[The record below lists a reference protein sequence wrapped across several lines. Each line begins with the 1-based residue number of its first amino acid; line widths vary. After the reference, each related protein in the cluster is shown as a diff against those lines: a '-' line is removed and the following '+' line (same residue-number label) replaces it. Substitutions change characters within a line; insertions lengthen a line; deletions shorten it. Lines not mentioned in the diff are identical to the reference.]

1 MQYLGKAFA
10 ALKNIFRRGK
20 ENQAPF
26 SDLFVWFQNILKKNN
41 AAMELIADMGG
52 KIGGEFI
59 FDRKYLSDSVKKLEE
74 LVRSSAYDLNYITDN
89 QYLELY
95 GVIEDLAKKL
105 EIELSGKMVIHG
117 AKKIYVLNEIED
129 GMEDLVGFKTYNLS
143 RISNLSGVNI
153 PESFAVTVGGFRDY
167 MAYNNLFEKIEG
179 SIEECRNGQRSVE
192 SISNS
197 IQLMILGGEIPPGLR
212 RQILGAAERIS
223 QGKAGNC
230 YFAIRSS
237 GVGEDGDLSFAGLH
251 DTFLNAPFDELL
263 SNYKKVLA
271 SLYNQ
276 ASLEYRLRMNI
287 LSLEMAMPVLYQRMV
302 ESRVSGVLFTLDPNR
317 PDRQE
322 SLLSGSWGSG
332 KVVVEGDA
340 GVETFRI
347 SRSPPYPIMER
358 QADATS
364 LMPGS
369 LEKDPLQEGSD
380 EPDAGPCLTAKEV
393 PAIMDVGLILERYF
407 KRPLDVEWSIDE
419 SGRLWILQ
427 ARQIHIPRPKRM
439 DYTELKGV
447 TEGHRILFKDRGM
460 IAYRGIGAGPVWVVE
475 NDHDLNNFPR
485 GGVLVSHYAP
495 PWLAKVIPRASAII
509 TDVGAVTGHMATV
522 AREFRVPT
530 IVGTDVATRLL
541 ASNQEVTVD
550 TERNIVYEGLIQ
562 ELIRHQLLDGPSFE
576 MTREFQLLRRLLKK
590 IAPLSLTDPD
600 DPGFVPKGCQTFH
613 DVMRFVHEKAFRAL
627 VQAGKDSRSFLRRG
641 GKRLRSR
648 LPLDLVLID
657 IGGGLAE
664 GVDKEMYVD
673 PDQITSLP
681 MKALWKGLSSPDS
694 WNTEPIP
701 VDLKGLMSSLT
712 RTQSAEMLGNALPSI
727 NLAVLGSNYLNLSL
741 PLGYHFTAVDAAI
754 GSSPENNTISF
765 RFVGGVTDITRR
777 SRRAALLAT
786 ILEKAGFKVQ
796 MNGDLVIA
804 RAINLSEELM
814 MDQLFLLGKLI
825 GFARQLDVLLKNDED
840 VGYYFQK
847 FREQAEKP
855 AERHEGGK
863 NGEHDSLYSG

>member
-1 MQYLGKAFA
+1 MFSFGTARA
-10 ALKNIFRRGK
+10 ALKSLFTRGK
-20 ENQAPF
+20 ENQVPF
-26 SDLFVWFQNILKKNN
+26 SDLFVWFQDILKKNN

-52 KIGGEFI
+52 KMGGEFI
-59 FDRKYLSDSVKKLEE
+59 FDKKYLSDSVKQLEE
-74 LVRSSAYDLNYITDN
+74 LVRGSAYDLNYITDN

-95 GVIEDLAKKL
+95 GVIEELAKNL
-105 EIELSGKMVIHG
+105 GIELSGKLVIHG
-117 AKKIYVLNEIED
+117 AKRIYDLSEIED
-129 GMEDLVGFKTYNLS
+129 GMEDLVGYKTYNLS
-143 RISNLSGVNI
+143 RILHLSGVHV

-167 MAYNNLFEKIEG
+167 MAYNNLFEKIENT
-179 SIEECRNGQRSVE
+179 IEECRNERRSVE
-192 SISNS
+192 SVSNS
-197 IQLMILGGEIPPGLR
+197 IRLMILGGEIPPELR
-212 RQILGAAERIS
+212 RQILAAAERIS
-223 QGKAGNC
+223 HGTPGSC
-230 YFAIRSS
+230 SFAVRSS

-251 DTFLNAPFDELL
+251 DSFLDVPFNEVL

-287 LSLEMAMPVLYQRMV
+287 LSLEMAMPVLYQKMIPGH
-302 ESRVSGVLFTLDPNR
+302 VSGVLFTLDPNR
-317 PDRQE
+317 PERSE
-322 SLLSGSWGSG
+322 SLLSGSRGLG
-332 KVVVEGDA
+332 EVVVEGKE

-347 SRSPPYPIMER
+347 SRSTPYTILEQQV
-358 QADATS
+358 QATPHVPVPS
-364 LMPGS
+364 
-369 LEKDPLQEGSD
+369 EKDLAQEAAGGSNA
-380 EPDAGPCLTAKEV
+380 ESCLTWKEV
-393 PAIMDVGLILERYF
+393 SAIMDAGQILERYF

-419 SGRLWILQ
+419 GGQLWILQ
-427 ARQIHIPRPKRM
+427 ARQIHVPRQRRM
-439 DYTELKGV
+439 QHTELKGA
-447 TEGHRILFKDRGM
+447 TKGHRVLFKDQGM
-460 IAYRGIGAGPVWVVE
+460 IAYRGIGAGPVWIAE
-475 NDHDLNNFPR
+475 DGQDLNNFPR

-495 PWLAKVIPRASAII
+495 PRLAKVIPRAGAII
-509 TDVGAVTGHMATV
+509 TDLGAVTGHMATV

-530 IVGTDVATRLL
+530 IVGTDVATQLL
-541 ASNQEVTVD
+541 AAGQEVTVD
-550 TERNIVYEGLIQ
+550 TERNVVYEGLIQ
-562 ELIRHQLLDGPSFE
+562 ELIRHQLLDAPSFE

-641 GKRLRSR
+641 GKRLKSH

-664 GVDKEMYVD
+664 DVDKGIYVD
-673 PDQITSLP
+673 PDQITSIP
-681 MKALWKGLSSPDS
+681 MKAIWQGLSSPDS

-712 RTQSAEMLGNALPSI
+712 RTQSAEVLGNAVPSV
-727 NLAVLGSNYLNLSL
+727 NLAVLGSNYVNLSL

-777 SRRAALLAT
+777 SRRAILLAT
-786 ILEKAGFKVQ
+786 ILEKAGFKIK

-804 RAINLSEELM
+804 RAINLSEALM
-814 MDQLFLLGKLI
+814 MDQLLLIGKLI

-840 VGYYFQK
+840 VDYYVQK
-847 FREQAEKP
+847 FWDQAEKP
-855 AERHEGGK
+855 VAR
-863 NGEHDSLYSG
+863 S